1 MKKSIMMI
9 VAGLAL
15 AATTQAAQINWGSA
29 NNAVIWKATGT
40 TTAPI
45 GTSFYLVLDSYV
57 AGITAAI
64 MDDTFSSSTA
74 GVLDMATSSNTRG
87 YIAENNAASDL
98 LQLGGTVYN
107 YRLLVFDSD
116 AGVDYYQ
123 FSAAR
128 PEMAYIPGDPV
139 YGEVRKVAFGA
150 THFNV
155 ENWEAVPEPTSLALL
170 ALGVAAIGLRR
181 KFRK

>member
-1 MKKSIMMI
+1 MKKSMMMI
-9 VAGLAL
+9 VAGIAL
-15 AATTQAAQINWGSA
+15 AATTQAASINWSSGLR
-29 NNAVIWKATGT
+29 AVTWLDTLT
-40 TTAPI
+40 TTAE
-45 GTSFYLVLDSYV
+45 GTQYYLVLDSYV
-57 AGITAAI
+57 AGITTAIKEGSFSAA
-64 MDDTFSSSTA
+64 TA
-74 GVLDMATSSNTRG
+74 GVLDVGTSTGTKGAVSERVATS
-87 YIAENNAASDL
+87 AL
-98 LQLGGTVYN
+98 LQVGGTVYD
-107 YRLLVFDSD
+107 YRLLVFDSY
-116 AGVDYYQ
+116 AGVDYFQ

-150 THFNV
+150 THFST